1 MVRYKIIHP
10 DDFSDEQTEAII
22 ATLPEWRREEAM
34 RYKHKQ
40 GRKECALSYWLLSQM
55 LGYQPDFVKGEHGK
69 PMGGFN
75 LSHCKQA
82 VACVVSDEGEVGI
95 DAECLGRYKPALAE
109 YCMNDEELKQIA
121 EASDPDAEFTL
132 LWTKKEALLKL
143 TGEGI
148 TDNLKNCLAS
158 PRAEGVTL
166 ESGIDKEHG
175 YAWTV
180 AVYSF

>member
-69 PMGGFN
+69 PMGDFN

-148 TDNLKNCLAS
+148 TDDLKNCLTS

-180 AVYSF
+180 AAYSF